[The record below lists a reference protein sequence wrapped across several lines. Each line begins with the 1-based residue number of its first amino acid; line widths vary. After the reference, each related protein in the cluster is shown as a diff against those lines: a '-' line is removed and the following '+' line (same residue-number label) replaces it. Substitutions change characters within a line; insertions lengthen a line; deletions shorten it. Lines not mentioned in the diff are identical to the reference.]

1 MKALDFASLLTAENL
16 MNWILY
22 LAKPIV
28 LLIICKIVI
37 NMILKVVATT
47 LGKTHLDK
55 GIQSF
60 GKSAIKIGL
69 WAISIIMVAGAFGV
83 DTASMVA
90 IVGVASLALSLSVQG
105 IFTNVFSGI
114 VILMTKP
121 FVVGDYVDVCGVSG
135 VVKSIELMRTTIN
148 TLDNKV
154 ELIPNGDINA
164 SRITNYST
172 EQMRRVD
179 LNFTASYDN
188 STESV
193 KEAIMEVIKADKRI
207 FTDGGYAPF
216 IALSKYNAND
226 IEYVVRMWVKNA
238 DYWDVYFSVN
248 EKVRESYKKHG
259 IQFSYPHVVVHTT
272 DK

>member
-1 MKALDFASLLTAENL
+1 MKVLDFASLLTAESL

-37 NMILKVVATT
+37 GVVLKVVDTT
-47 LGKTHLDK
+47 LGKTHLDQ

-60 GKSAIKIGL
+60 SKSAIKIGL
-69 WAISIIMVAGAFGV
+69 WALSIIMVAGAFGV
-83 DTASMVA
+83 DTASLVA
-90 IVGVASLALSLSVQG
+90 VVGVASLALSLSVQG

-121 FVVGDYVDVCGVSG
+121 FVVGDYIDVCGVSG
-135 VVKSIELMRTTIN
+135 TVMSIELMRTTIN
-148 TLDNKV
+148 TADNKV

-172 EQMRRVD
+172 EKMRRVD
-179 LNFTASYDN
+179 LTFTASYDD

-193 KEAIMEVIKADKRI
+193 KDAIMEVIKADKRI
-207 FTDGGYAPF
+207 SIDGEYAPF
-216 IALSKYNAND
+216 VALSKYNAND
-226 IEYVVRMWVKNA
+226 IEYVARMWVENA
-238 DYWDVYFSVN
+238 NYWDVHFSVN

-259 IQFSYPHVVVHTT
+259 IKSSYPHVVVH
-272 DK
+272 KSE